1 MALPENKAYI
11 KRISVGKLHSHM
23 ISKFIHQ
30 CGGYNR
36 VSACAPLGTVTRM
49 SMCKGPG
56 VDDKRVMTSGTNGEC
71 PKYQELDVQ
80 HCYYV
85 DIY

>member
-11 KRISVGKLHSHM
+11 KGISVEKSSSHM

-30 CGGYNR
+30 GR
-36 VSACAPLGTVTRM
+36 SRKHVTTCAHLGTVTHM
-49 SMCKGPG
+49 SMCKGAG
-56 VDDKRVMTSGTNGEC
+56 VVYKRVMTSGTNGEC

>member
-1 MALPENKAYI
+1 MT
-11 KRISVGKLHSHM
+11 
-23 ISKFIHQ
+23 
-30 CGGYNR
+30 
-36 VSACAPLGTVTRM
+36 ACARLGTVTHR

-56 VDDKRVMTSGTNGEC
+56 AVYKRVMTSGTNSEYQ
-71 PKYQELDVQ
+71 KYQELDVQ